1 MACLRLFF
9 SRTSRC
15 TGGLTYISKLAPI
28 KNKPQKILLI
38 WHTNINTDLTLTAP
52 NLMRRRLK
60 RRKCCSE
67 KGQSSALQLLL
78 VTFAR
83 EIPLKKKNCQFRV
96 GSTSSGFYKKLGILT
111 LVCRWECISSDSSN
125 LLLSLIR
132 PRLVLSGWNHP
143 KTQNFLFWLWLS
155 SNIPGHTH
163 HGCNTTHGQGILYF
177 FMGKV
182 FSIFIVKVFSI
193 FTD

>member
-28 KNKPQKILLI
+28 KNKPKIYSKSD
-38 WHTNINTDLTLTAP
+38 TNINTGLMRTAP
-52 NLMRRRLK
+52 SLMRRRLK

-67 KGQSSALQLLL
+67 KGQSSVLQLLL
-78 VTFAR
+78 LIFAR
-83 EIPLKKKNCQFRV
+83 EILIKNCQFRV
-96 GSTSSGFYKKLGILT
+96 GATSSGLYKKLFIHT

-132 PRLVLSGWNHP
+132 PKLVLSG
-143 KTQNFLFWLWLS
+143 
-155 SNIPGHTH
+155 
-163 HGCNTTHGQGILYF
+163 
-177 FMGKV
+177 
-182 FSIFIVKVFSI
+182 
-193 FTD
+193 